1 MYVKSADPR
10 ELVDSLSS
18 CLLHKRKK
26 KQPHWTVAVGKRED
40 EKEEEKGPL
49 KKRPE
54 RNPLSLSFF
63 HSVSI
68 CETEKKE
75 EETWRCLKST

>member
-1 MYVKSADPR
+1 MY
-10 ELVDSLSS
+10 
-18 CLLHKRKK
+18 LHNSEPCDFPAWHHVINICRCFPEAPL
-26 KQPHWTVAVGKRED
+26 PHWTVAVGMRED

-63 HSVSI
+63 RSVSI
-68 CETEKKE
+68 CETEKKGKGD
-75 EETWRCLKST
+75 LALP